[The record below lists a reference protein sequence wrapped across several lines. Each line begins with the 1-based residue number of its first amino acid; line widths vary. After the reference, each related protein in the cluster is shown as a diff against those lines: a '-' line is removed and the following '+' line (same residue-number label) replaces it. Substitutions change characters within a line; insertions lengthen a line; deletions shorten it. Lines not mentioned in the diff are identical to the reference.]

1 MTLLRPRLA
10 ATIERRLLI
19 TYRLDPDVASRLLPA
34 GLRPQLLN
42 DQAVAGVCLLR
53 LGSLRPAWFAPTVG
67 WGAENAAHRIAVE
80 WDDAHG
86 TQVGVYIPERHSAS
100 WLPVAAGGRLLP
112 GVHHHARFAGYET
125 DDHIEVT
132 MTAPGASVHA
142 AVDLTEDWTS
152 DLFASVE
159 DASAFF
165 RNGAVGWS
173 PSRDGRRLQG
183 LRLDTTQ
190 WQVTPGR
197 ARSVRS
203 TFFAGLPHGA
213 ATLDSVLVMRDV
225 PITWTV
231 VTGPTPP
238 AGGPARLSRLV

>member
-1 MTLLRPRLA
+1 MTVPRPRLA

-19 TYRLDPDVASRLLPA
+19 NYRVDPEVASRLLPA
-34 GLRPQLLN
+34 GLRPQLVN

-53 LGSLRPAWFAPTVG
+53 LGSLRPAWFAPAVG

-80 WDDAHG
+80 WDDARG

-100 WLPVAAGGRLLP
+100 WLPVIAGGRLLP
-112 GVHHHARFAGYET
+112 GVHHRARFAGHET

-132 MTAPGASVHA
+132 MTAPGTTVRA
-142 AVDLTEDWTS
+142 AVEYTEDWTS
-152 DLFASVE
+152 ELFASVE

-165 RNGAVGWS
+165 RNGSVGWS
-173 PSRDGRRLQG
+173 PSRHGRLEG
-183 LRLDTTQ
+183 LRLESTR

-197 ARSVRS
+197 AHSVQS
-203 TFFAGLPHGA
+203 TFFAGLPAGT

-225 PITWTV
+225 PVTWTV
-231 VTGPTPP
+231 VAGLTPP
-238 AGGPARLSRLV
+238 AGDPALLTPLV